1 MVFHIKKYCPLFLC
15 PERNTDSS
23 MRMKKNEIVQIDVLS
38 DFSDE
43 EIKTTANELS
53 KDVFFLK
60 LKKLIAVSMG

>member
-1 MVFHIKKYCPLFLC
+1 
-15 PERNTDSS
+15 
-23 MRMKKNEIVQIDVLS
+23 MKKNEIVQIDVLS